1 MISQMVLINKMS
13 KASPNFRVL
22 GKMFKHV
29 QLSLPSKLRLSF
41 LAAYDFAKQTGVNLM
56 LFYIYN
62 IIQIPVFIVMIFSIR
77 KICFEHGDL
86 AGQGALW
93 FKDLN

>member
-29 QLSLPSKLRLSF
+29 QLRLPSKLRLAF

-62 IIQIPVFIVMIFSIR
+62 IIQIPVFIIMIFSIR